1 MSGRLLF
8 SIAIFLNA
16 ALLFWVQPLVGKM
29 ILPLAGGGP
38 AVWNTCLFFFQGILL
53 AGYVYAHVNSRALSP
68 RNQALLHLAILA
80 AGLFFLPFAIGA
92 ESFSG
97 LERHPVG
104 TILAALTVT
113 VGLP

>member
-53 AGYVYAHVNSRALSP
+53 AGYVYARLSSRTLSP
-68 RNQALLHLAILA
+68 RAQAFFHLAILA
-80 AGLFFLPFAIGA
+80 AGLVFLPFAVGVEFFA
-92 ESFSG
+92 G
-97 LERHPVG
+97 LERHPV
-104 TILAALTVT
+104 
-113 VGLP
+113 